1 MLHYKVE
8 LGPVNFQNMGDIQ
21 MNKEVNKLDDIDTID
36 GNGQLYL
43 ALQDI
48 SMQNFTDELNK
59 VKSLLFLKS
68 CGPQL
73 LAHQTV
79 IVVSWLPKLLFQA
92 AGLSA
97 KEDSKRFLVVVT
109 DDEWDMTDL
118 KLCSE
123 ITTKGPLDA
132 EAKKR
137 EIVKFAKDRFQGAF

>member
-59 VKSLLFLKS
+59 VKKS
-68 CGPQL
+68 FVCNAN
-73 LAHQTV
+73 LAV
-79 IVVSWLPKLLFQA
+79 
-92 AGLSA
+92 
-97 KEDSKRFLVVVT
+97 RN
-109 DDEWDMTDL
+109 
-118 KLCSE
+118 C
-123 ITTKGPLDA
+123 
-132 EAKKR
+132 
-137 EIVKFAKDRFQGAF
+137 